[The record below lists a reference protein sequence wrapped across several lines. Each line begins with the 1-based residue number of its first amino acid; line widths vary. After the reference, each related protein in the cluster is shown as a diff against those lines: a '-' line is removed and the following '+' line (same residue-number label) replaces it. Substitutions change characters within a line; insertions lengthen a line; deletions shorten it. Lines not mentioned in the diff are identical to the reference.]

1 MKYRKASHVTYDCRY
16 HLVWVTKYRN
26 DALYDELITDLDRRL
41 RELCKNMYVNV
52 ISIGMEEDHVH
63 MYISIPVS
71 KSIPY
76 VVQRLK

>member
-52 ISIGMEEDHVH
+52 ISIGME
-63 MYISIPVS
+63 
-71 KSIPY
+71 
-76 VVQRLK
+76 